1 MKFPFFYWAL
11 LDKKGTIL
19 NTAKEKKDLAKPKT
33 GEKIEKRF
41 YQGCPKFKF
50 LEYSQEMKAKAKKE
64 GL

>member
-11 LDKKGTIL
+11 LDKNGAIL
-19 NTAKEKKDLAKPKT
+19 NTAKEKKDLGKPKK

-41 YQGCPKFKF
+41 YKGCPKFKF
-50 LEYSQEMKAKAKKE
+50 LEYSQEMNAKAKKE